1 MIDQFGRSIDYLRLS
16 VTERCTLRCT
26 YCRVEEGICPK
37 AAELSA
43 DEYARIGKACA
54 RLGIHKVR
62 ITGGEPLLRK
72 DILEIIQ
79 KLSAI
84 DAITEIT
91 MTTNAQQL
99 AGRANALKEAGL
111 KRLNISLDTLDAAKY
126 HEMTGGELST
136 VLSAIDEA
144 IEAQLLP
151 LKINTVIVKG
161 KNDDEVDDLMAL
173 AKERPIEVRFIELM
187 PIGALGQ
194 NDAMRVNNDVLIA
207 ARPFLQPLPPCYPGQ
222 PARDYAV
229 DGYMGR
235 VGFISPLSHKFCAS
249 CNRIRVM
256 SDGKIRPCLGSNME
270 IETKEALA
278 SKDDEVLLETI
289 RNAIYHKPDGHHFN
303 TGFISEKNM
312 SRIGG

>member
-1 MIDQFGRSIDYLRLS
+1 MIDRFGRSIDYLRLS

-37 AAELSA
+37 AQELTA
-43 DEYARIGKACA
+43 GEFERIGKTCA
-54 RLGIHKVR
+54 RLGIRKVR

-72 DILEIIQ
+72 DILEIVHRLAAVDGIE
-79 KLSAI
+79 
-84 DAITEIT
+84 EIT

-99 AGRANALKEAGL
+99 AGRVGALKAAGL
-111 KRLNISLDTLDAAKY
+111 QRLNISLDTLDPDKY
-126 HEMTGGELST
+126 REMTGGELST

-151 LKINTVIVKG
+151 VKINTVIIKG
-161 KNDDEVDDLMAL
+161 TNDDEVDDLMAL
-173 AKERPIEVRFIELM
+173 AKARPVEVRFIELM
-187 PIGALGQ
+187 PVGELGQ
-194 NDAMRVNNDVLIA
+194 NDELRVNNDDLIA
-207 ARPFLQPLPPCYPGQ
+207 ARPYLRPLPPRYAGQ

-229 DGYMGR
+229 DGYKGR

-256 SDGKIRPCLGSNME
+256 SDGKIRPCLGSNLE
-270 IETKEALA
+270 VETKDALA
-278 SKDDEVLLETI
+278 QGDAALLETM
-289 RNAIYHKPDGHHFN
+289 RNAIYHKPVAHHFN
-303 TGFISEKNM
+303 TGFISLKNM

>member
-37 AAELSA
+37 AQELTA
-43 DEYARIGKACA
+43 DEFERIGKTCA

-79 KLSAI
+79 RLAAI
-84 DAITEIT
+84 DEFKEIT

-99 AGRANALKEAGL
+99 AGRAGALKAAGL
-111 KRLNISLDTLDAAKY
+111 QRLNISLDTLDPDKY
-126 HEMTGGELST
+126 REMTGGELST

-151 LKINTVIVKG
+151 VKINTVIIKG
-161 KNDDEVDDLMAL
+161 TNDGEVDDLIAL
-173 AKERPIEVRFIELM
+173 AKERPVEVRFIELM
-187 PIGALGQ
+187 PVGELGQ
-194 NDAMRVNNDVLIA
+194 NDALRVNNDDLIA
-207 ARPFLQPLPPCYPGQ
+207 ERPYLRPLPPHYAGQ

-229 DGYMGR
+229 DGYKGR

-256 SDGKIRPCLGSNME
+256 SDGKIRPCLGSNLE
-270 IETKEALA
+270 VETKDALA
-278 SKDDEVLLETI
+278 QGDAALLETI
-289 RNAIYHKPDGHHFN
+289 RSAIYHKPGGHHFN
-303 TGFISEKNM
+303 TGFISLKNM

>member
-1 MIDQFGRSIDYLRLS
+1 MIDRFGRSIDYLRLS

-37 AAELSA
+37 AHELSA
-43 DEYARIGKACA
+43 DEFERIVRACA

-72 DILEIIQ
+72 DILEIIRR
-79 KLSAI
+79 LSAI
-84 DAITEIT
+84 DEIKEIT

-99 AGRANALKEAGL
+99 AGRAGALKAAGL
-111 KRLNISLDTLDAAKY
+111 KRMNISLDTLDADKY
-126 HEMTGGELST
+126 REMTGGELST
-136 VLSAIDEA
+136 VLSAIDEV

-151 LKINTVIVKG
+151 VKINTVIVKG
-161 KNDDEVDDLMAL
+161 KNDDEVDALMGL

-187 PIGALGQ
+187 PIGELGQ
-194 NDAMRVNNDVLIA
+194 NGALRVNNDELIA
-207 ARPFLQPLPPCYPGQ
+207 ARPYLQPLPPCYPGQ

-229 DGYMGR
+229 DGYKGR

-256 SDGKIRPCLGSNME
+256 SDGKIRPCLGNNGE
-270 IETKEALA
+270 VETQELLAQGDEMALL
-278 SKDDEVLLETI
+278 DTI
-289 RNAIYHKPDGHHFN
+289 RSAIYHKPIGHHFN
-303 TGFISEKNM
+303 TGFISVKNM